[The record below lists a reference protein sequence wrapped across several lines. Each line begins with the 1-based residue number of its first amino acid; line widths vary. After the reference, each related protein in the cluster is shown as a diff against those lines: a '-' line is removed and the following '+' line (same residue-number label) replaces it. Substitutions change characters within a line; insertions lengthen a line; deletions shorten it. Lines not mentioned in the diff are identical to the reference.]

1 MRNVWFQYYGELIYY
16 DFPPMFTP
24 GKIISELDIKY
35 KCEISQ
41 FLGKCF
47 VHA

>member
-1 MRNVWFQYYGELIYY
+1 MFQYYEELIYY
-16 DFPPMFTP
+16 DFLPMLNFR
-24 GKIISELDIKY
+24 KIISELDIKY